1 MPNKHRKNKIYF
13 VDFEFICG
21 EYEQNFGKI
30 FRAVNEK
37 ILEREIHKYLKNY
50 YGKNHPTEITN
61 DVYYYFGAE
70 VGVKCTGWQEV
81 KNFKELISKLI

>member
-1 MPNKHRKNKIYF
+1 MQNNCRKNGIYF

-30 FRAVNEK
+30 FSAKNENFLEKK
-37 ILEREIHKYLKNY
+37 IHNYLKNY
-50 YGKNHPTEITN
+50 YGKKRLTEITDN
-61 DVYYYFGAE
+61 VYYFYNGE

-81 KNFKELISKLI
+81 KSFKELVSKLV